1 MRKSSAKQQQEVE
14 RVKPQREKVHQ
25 TLILDPAQ
33 RKRLQQQMQQDVQL
47 LTQIHLLA
55 SSNPSLSLEASTT
68 RIFLKELGTFAQS
81 SIAFHH
87 QFNPKF
93 QTLFQPCNLMG
104 AMKLIEAF
112 STQVSINWSP
122 RKTVTKTGH
131 LPFKDLKGEGAY
143 RLPYLPK
150 QVAWI
155 LAMSKVFMYPELLP
169 VCSLKAKNPQDKNF
183 FTKAEDSLLALSL
196 KHFEGTHFPKP
207 LISKIK
213 NLIMNR
219 APDNIIKFYQ
229 KTQQLPILM
238 KCCEEIQPVE
248 REEHQLP
255 FWLKASLPSIQE
267 EMRRIADGAR
277 EVGNVTRTTEIN
289 SDPGLGKSNL
299 ELESET
305 RFESPA
311 ALPATAAEARTSFPL
326 PEPQTLLSSAPVPK
340 LMLPSLAPSKFR
352 KPCVKRRASKRKGP
366 KASLCL
372 KPAPLIRPAPVF
384 FTVPA
389 TTVKAVSLGGG
400 CSMVQPVSAAV
411 AQSPQTIPI
420 TTLLVNP
427 APFPCSLNQPLVASS
442 IPPLIVSGTSV
453 NLSVPSTP
461 EDKAPVNVD
470 IGCPLTEGK
479 NAFQGLEPKLE
490 PREPSLCAAVFP
502 KEEHSPGPPAID
514 RVCQEQLS
522 ESSAYG
528 WTVMKTEEGRQV
540 QEPLPQGFQESLNT
554 SS

>member
-1 MRKSSAKQQQEVE
+1 MV
-14 RVKPQREKVHQ
+14 V
-25 TLILDPAQ
+25 
-33 RKRLQQQMQQDVQL
+33 
-47 LTQIHLLA
+47 
-55 SSNPSLSLEASTT
+55 
-68 RIFLKELGTFAQS
+68 RI
-81 SIAFHH
+81 
-87 QFNPKF
+87 P
-93 QTLFQPCNLMG
+93 
-104 AMKLIEAF
+104 
-112 STQVSINWSP
+112 
-122 RKTVTKTGH
+122 
-131 LPFKDLKGEGAY
+131 
-143 RLPYLPK
+143 
-150 QVAWI
+150 
-155 LAMSKVFMYPELLP
+155 
-169 VCSLKAKNPQDKNF
+169 
-183 FTKAEDSLLALSL
+183 
-196 KHFEGTHFPKP
+196 P
-207 LISKIK
+207 LI
-213 NLIMNR
+213 
-219 APDNIIKFYQ
+219 
-229 KTQQLPILM
+229 
-238 KCCEEIQPVE
+238 QPATVL
-248 REEHQLP
+248 Q
-255 FWLKASLPSIQE
+255 A
-267 EMRRIADGAR
+267 
-277 EVGNVTRTTEIN
+277 V
-289 SDPGLGKSNL
+289 PGGPPLGVPGGDS
-299 ELESET
+299 
-305 RFESPA
+305 FESPA

-490 PREPSLCAAVFP
+490 PREPSPLCAAVFP